1 MNRKKIIL
9 AAAALAVIMLVFWLC
24 LPFRAYLSYKGGAE
38 QLSYNAEVDFSGVFS
53 PGEIRIFTSDYAA
66 VVLEPSLSGNAEIYA
81 LFSGVTR
88 DYRIALDSE
97 LIPYEAVNEECEILL
112 DEQREDMFAALSE
125 AKAVFGITY

>member
-1 MNRKKIIL
+1 MNRKKIITAAVVAAILL
-9 AAAALAVIMLVFWLC
+9 ALWLC
-24 LPFRAYLSYKGGAE
+24 LPFRAYLSYKEGAE
-38 QLSYNAEVDFSGVFS
+38 QLSYDAEVDFPGVFS

-81 LFSGVTR
+81 LFSGMTK

-97 LIPYEAVNEECEILL
+97 LIPYEAINEECEILL
-112 DEQREDMFAALSE
+112 DEQREDMLAALSE

>member
-24 LPFRAYLSYKGGAE
+24 LPFRTYLSYKEGTE
-38 QLSYNAEVDFSGVFS
+38 QLSYYTEVDFPGVFS

-66 VVLEPSLSGNAEIYA
+66 VVLEASLSGNAEIYA

-112 DEQREDMFAALSE
+112 DEQREDMIAALSE
-125 AKAVFGITY
+125 AKAVFKIRY